1 MRSAPEGLAL
11 WLIIPVNPCVSK
23 TGFFSPQVCSCPAK
37 YGREFPATQIKI
49 CTRKWFDLSSVFP
62 EMQLNSATENMSFLV
77 ERQRWALC
85 PTAGSDDV
93 ALRCVTAHVPFLK
106 VPPTA
111 WQHRLCPERTKNTL
125 FILLESTVPLPL
137 EWRAVDTP
145 QKVARTSESAE
156 TRMCTKRRLR
166 LEDEDEGT

>member
-23 TGFFSPQVCSCPAK
+23 TGISPTGVQLSCQIWE
-37 YGREFPATQIKI
+37 RISSTATQLKI

-62 EMQLNSATENMSFLV
+62 EIELNSENVSFLV
-77 ERQRWALC
+77 ELQRWALC
-85 PTAGSDDV
+85 PTAGSDGV
-93 ALRCVTAHVPFLK
+93 ALRCVTAHVSFLK

-111 WQHRLCPERTKNTL
+111 WQHRLCPEHTKNTL
-125 FILLESTVPLPL
+125 SILLESTAPLPL

-145 QKVARTSESAE
+145 QKVARTSESSE
-156 TRMCTKRRLR
+156 TRMCMKRRLR
-166 LEDEDEGT
+166 LEDKDEGT